1 MVKSLKGLYTLI
13 RRDAMDE
20 TLMNS
25 EIEYIET
32 EKTVVKC
39 DGGGGPLG
47 HPAVY
52 LNLGKENKG
61 VCPYCNKCF
70 VKDVGH
76 STTEKK
82 TKGLRRVS

>member
-1 MVKSLKGLYTLI
+1 MGE
-13 RRDAMDE
+13 A
-20 TLMNS
+20 LMNR

-39 DGGGGPLG
+39 DGGGGVLG
-47 HPAVY
+47 HPVIY
-52 LNLGKENKG
+52 LNLGKENKV

-70 VKDVGH
+70 VKDSAY
-76 STTEKK
+76 STMGKK